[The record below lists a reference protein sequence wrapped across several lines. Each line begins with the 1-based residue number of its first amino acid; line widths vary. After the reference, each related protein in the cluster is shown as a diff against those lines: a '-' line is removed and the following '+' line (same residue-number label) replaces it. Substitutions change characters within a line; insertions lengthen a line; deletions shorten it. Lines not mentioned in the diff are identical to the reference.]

1 MALFDERI
9 LEKEKP
15 ILKKKK
21 TSKSLLFDEKE
32 KKKEKLPEVKKS
44 VADIIPII
52 DQTDSGL
59 FQLKDE
65 GSFFGIWQLKV
76 RYQCHA

>member
-15 ILKKKK
+15 ISKEKK

-32 KKKEKLPEVKKS
+32 LDKRIAQTKKK
-44 VADIIPII
+44 I
-52 DQTDSGL
+52 L
-59 FQLKDE
+59 FFVTNSK
-65 GSFFGIWQLKV
+65 G
-76 RYQCHA
+76 

>member
-32 KKKEKLPEVKKS
+32 LDKQIARTKKR
-44 VADIIPII
+44 I
-52 DQTDSGL
+52 L
-59 FQLKDE
+59 FL
-65 GSFFGIWQLKV
+65 GYNF
-76 RYQCHA
+76 